1 MPHQVSQHEADRS
14 EEYRNHNIDSELD
27 CVQGPALNRMGGLMT
42 INCLT
47 FEPDFAG
54 KPAAQGAFVCWAL
67 NDAFNRRRAYLR
79 FLRREII
86 SLIPY
91 PAPNA
96 IITAISQTTSC
107 IAKLCQPDLDQA
119 TDCFGAACIVACRL

>member
-1 MPHQVSQHEADRS
+1 MPHQVSQHDEADRS

-27 CVQGPALNRMGGLMT
+27 CVQGPALNRSGWVDDDQLFDVRARLRWQAGG
-42 INCLT
+42 
-47 FEPDFAG
+47 PG
-54 KPAAQGAFVCWAL
+54 SV
-67 NDAFNRRRAYLR
+67 R
-79 FLRREII
+79 FLGIERRFQSPSGVPAIPPARD

-107 IAKLCQPDLDQA
+107 IAKL
-119 TDCFGAACIVACRL
+119 